1 MLPTDQ
7 NHATPWLRL
16 EAASLRLGG
25 RRVLHDIDGQAR
37 EGEQWA
43 LLGPNGAGKT
53 VLAALA
59 TGELHAAGGEVW
71 LSPSIDTAR
80 DVGRISFELERRIC
94 EEDARHDISEYLENA
109 VDEGTTAATLLTVPG
124 ADPAEAEALTAALG
138 VAPLLARGL
147 RFLSSGERRR
157 VLLAR
162 LLLARPRVAVL
173 DAPFEGIDAHSRALV
188 GGMLDA
194 LLATPSHVLLLTR
207 RAMEIPPGIT
217 HVLRLAEGRVVDGGP
232 REAVL
237 ARASA
242 RPEVSLGAAAAPL
255 PESDAP
261 SPCPEGAL
269 IELRD
274 VSASYGEHR
283 VLEGVNLRLERG
295 EHLCIAGPNGCG
307 KSTLLSLI
315 CGDNP
320 RAYGQHV
327 RVCGRLRGDGEPVWE
342 LKQRFGLV
350 SNALHLD
357 YPRRTR
363 ILDVVASGFHDTL
376 GLYDSCSARE
386 LGIARA
392 WLAALGP
399 GIPEGGRF
407 DALSFGLQRLVL
419 LARAMV
425 KAPPILILDEP
436 LSGLDGTNRERVLA
450 FVERIA
456 ATGRTQ
462 LLYVTHEHGE
472 MPRCI
477 TRRLEFRPR
486 PEGGYA
492 LQES

>member
-1 MLPTDQ
+1 
-7 NHATPWLRL
+7 
-16 EAASLRLGG
+16 
-25 RRVLHDIDGQAR
+25 
-37 EGEQWA
+37 EQWA

-59 TGELHAAGGEVW
+59 TGELHPAGGEAW
-71 LSPSIDTAR
+71 LSQGIDTAR

-94 EEDARHDISEYLENA
+94 EDDARHDISEYLESA
-109 VDEGTTAATLLTVPG
+109 VDQGTTAAALLAVPG
-124 ADPAEAEALTAALG
+124 ADPAAAEALVAALG
-138 VAPLLARGL
+138 IAPLLARGL

-188 GGMLDA
+188 AGMLDT
-194 LLATPSHVLLLTR
+194 LLDTPSHVLLLTR
-207 RAMEIPPGIT
+207 RATEIPPGIT
-217 HVLRLAEGRVVDGGP
+217 HVLRLAEGRIVDAGP
-232 REAVL
+232 REDVL
-237 ARASA
+237 SRL
-242 RPEVSLGAAAAPL
+242 RPGAAGHAVGSDPPL
-255 PESDAP
+255 PDSDTAE
-261 SPCPEGAL
+261 PCPEGPL
-269 IELRD
+269 IELHN
-274 VSASYGEHR
+274 VSASYGER
-283 VLEGVNLRLERG
+283 LVLEGVNLRLERG

-307 KSTLLSLI
+307 KSTLLALV

-320 RAYGQHV
+320 RAYGQEV

-342 LKQRFGLV
+342 LKRRFGIV

-376 GLYDSCSARE
+376 GLYESCSARE
-386 LGIARA
+386 LGIARG
-392 WLAALGP
+392 WLGALGP
-399 GIPEGGRF
+399 GVPEGGRF
-407 DALSFGLQRLVL
+407 DALSFGVQRLVL

-436 LSGLDGTNRERVLA
+436 LSGLDAPNRERVLG

-462 LLYVTHEHGE
+462 LLYVTHEQGE

-486 PEGGYA
+486 AEGGYA
-492 LQES
+492 LQEA